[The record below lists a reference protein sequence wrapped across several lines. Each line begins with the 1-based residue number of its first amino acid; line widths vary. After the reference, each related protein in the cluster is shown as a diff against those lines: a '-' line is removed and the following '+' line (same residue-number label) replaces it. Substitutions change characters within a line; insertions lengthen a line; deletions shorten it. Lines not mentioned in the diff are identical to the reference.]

1 MPYNNALFIPIE
13 FIVHFFD
20 GLSAIMTRLPS
31 LEHVGPSV
39 LKRELFVLN
48 LCRA

>member
-20 GLSAIMTRLPS
+20 DVSAIDDVSVITLIPS
-31 LEHVGPSV
+31 LEHVGLSV
-39 LKRELFVLN
+39 R
-48 LCRA
+48 